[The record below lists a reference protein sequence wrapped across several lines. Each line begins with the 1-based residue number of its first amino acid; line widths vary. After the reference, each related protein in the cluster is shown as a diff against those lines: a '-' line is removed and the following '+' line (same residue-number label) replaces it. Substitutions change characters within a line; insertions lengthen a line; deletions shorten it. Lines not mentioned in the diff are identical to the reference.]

1 MITPGEWIWK
11 KIDEITQKNIE
22 IGRFKKIIN
31 DINELK
37 NLEKKLKQTQTQNNE
52 NKKEINIKID
62 ILKSQML
69 DKINI
74 FIMVL

>member
-1 MITPGEWIWK
+1 MENNEIKNELRK

-52 NKKEINIKID
+52 NKKEININSLSNEIEEYKLKI
-62 ILKSQML
+62 I
-69 DKINI
+69 
-74 FIMVL
+74 